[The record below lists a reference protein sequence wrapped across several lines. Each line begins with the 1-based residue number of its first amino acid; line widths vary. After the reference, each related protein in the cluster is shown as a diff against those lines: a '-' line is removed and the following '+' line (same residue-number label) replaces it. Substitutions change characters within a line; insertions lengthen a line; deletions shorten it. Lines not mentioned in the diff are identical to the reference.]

1 MNSLLFSASGMMK
14 VSCIHTNLD
23 DDGDALRDEFQ
34 NFVGN
39 LLTFMSDKREQEEL
53 NIIRS

>member
-1 MNSLLFSASGMMK
+1 MFSASGMMK

-53 NIIRS
+53 NIIRQ